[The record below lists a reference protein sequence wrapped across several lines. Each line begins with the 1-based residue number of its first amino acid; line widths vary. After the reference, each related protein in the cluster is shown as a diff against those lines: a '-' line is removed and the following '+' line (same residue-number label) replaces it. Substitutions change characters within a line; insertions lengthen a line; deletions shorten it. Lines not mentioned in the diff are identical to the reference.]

1 MNTLT
6 KTKKDVEQLSESVIN
21 EEWES
26 WDEYCDD
33 YIEDLTKKY
42 DDFISSFFK
51 SFSETAS
58 RLTR

>member
-33 YIEDLTKKY
+33 YYDDYIEDLTKKY
-42 DDFISSFFK
+42 DDFISSELNYYYKF
-51 SFSETAS
+51 
-58 RLTR
+58 L

>member
-6 KTKKDVEQLSESVIN
+6 KTKKDVEQLSESLIN

-42 DDFISSFFK
+42 DDFISSELNYYYKF
-51 SFSETAS
+51 
-58 RLTR
+58 L